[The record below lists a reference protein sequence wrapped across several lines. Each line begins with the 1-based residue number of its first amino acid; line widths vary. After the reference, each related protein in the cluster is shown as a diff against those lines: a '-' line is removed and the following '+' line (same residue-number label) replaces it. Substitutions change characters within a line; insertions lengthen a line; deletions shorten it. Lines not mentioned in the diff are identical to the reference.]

1 MSMVVYLSSQVRVVL
16 LGGFEDYLGP
26 IGELVL
32 GKIDLAEAALA
43 NEPSEAVVADGS
55 EIGGGELGEE
65 GLIRV
70 GKLSVRKRC

>member
-1 MSMVVYLSSQVRVVL
+1 MVVYLSSQVRVVL

>member
-1 MSMVVYLSSQVRVVL
+1 MVVYLSSQVRVVL

-26 IGELVL
+26 IGKLVL